1 MRAKFI
7 AHSMKQT
14 SIAIAVAVASIS
26 APYSVIAAET
36 ENVSAEPISIA
47 AVSPAPVVH
56 VGNFE
61 RVSSKL
67 YRGGAP
73 SATALKELKEA
84 GVKTIVNLRYPG
96 GASAKEEVN
105 AKNVGLEY
113 FNVPMGYTEP
123 NMKKVASVLDIL
135 HDPTKQPVYI
145 HCMQGADRT
154 GMICGIERI
163 IGDNWQYD
171 KVYTEMRG
179 HKFKPFLI
187 PMRRCVQA
195 FATGKYVYTERQG
208 ISVAG
213 INTKPVAQLASDKS
227 AQVH

>member
-1 MRAKFI
+1 M
-7 AHSMKQT
+7 
-14 SIAIAVAVASIS
+14 AIAFAICS
-26 APYSVIAAET
+26 APYAVYAAES
-36 ENVSAEPISIA
+36 ESVSIEPVPVASLPP
-47 AVSPAPVVH
+47 VPVVH

-61 RVSSKL
+61 RVSAKL

-73 SATALKELKEA
+73 SATALKELKAA

-105 AKNVGLEY
+105 AKNIGLEY

-123 NMKKVASVLDIL
+123 NTKKVSSVLDIL

-163 IGDNWQYD
+163 IGDNWEYD
-171 KVYTEMRG
+171 KVYSEMRG

-187 PMRRCVQA
+187 PMRRYVQA
-195 FATGKYVYTERQG
+195 FATGKYVYTERHG
-208 ISVAG
+208 ISIAG
-213 INTKPVAQLASDKS
+213 VNNKPVPQLASDKS